1 MNLKRLFLLSLLAV
15 FAFQQNV
22 IAQLRIPNFFSDH
35 MVLQRGTEIN
45 FWGLAPA
52 SSEIRIVGT
61 WSRDTVKA
69 KTNGDGQWRTTLP
82 EGKAGGPYEIK
93 TIGNYESSSLKDILS
108 ADVFFS

>member
-52 SSEIRIVGT
+52 SSEIKIAGT
-61 WSRDTVKA
+61 WFQDTIKA
-69 KTNGDGQWRTTLP
+69 KTNGDGQWKTTLP
-82 EGKAGGPYEIK
+82 EGNAGGPYEIK
-93 TIGNYESSSLKDILS
+93 IMANQES
-108 ADVFFS
+108 